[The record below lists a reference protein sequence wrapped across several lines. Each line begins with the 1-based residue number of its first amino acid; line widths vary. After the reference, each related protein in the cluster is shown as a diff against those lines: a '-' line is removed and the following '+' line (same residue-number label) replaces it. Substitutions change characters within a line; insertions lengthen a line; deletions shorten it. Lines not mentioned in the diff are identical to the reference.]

1 MNIVSFQM
9 TSLYKGQC
17 TFVSTSTGT
26 PVSETKRSTKAD
38 KQANVEVL
46 KSIIFKIHLY
56 KPTKLKLDHQ
66 FPQ

>member
-17 TFVSTSTGT
+17 TFVSTTT
-26 PVSETKRSTKAD
+26 VSETKKSTKAD

-56 KPTKLKLDHQ
+56 KPTKLKLDNQ
-66 FPQ
+66 FPK